1 VVATGLAV
9 AILTA
14 GLAPTLVVFAVAW
27 LVLGLLNGVLNVDV
41 STLLLNRTPEAARG
55 RALANVNAMAR
66 GSALGAMALGGA
78 AGTLLGP
85 RATFVAA
92 GALSTVVAGALV
104 VHIRRVLSSDIA
116 SGHDS
121 RGTAPTDRRGSRSRR
136 RRLVRPER
144 A

>member
-1 VVATGLAV
+1 
-9 AILTA
+9 
-14 GLAPTLVVFAVAW
+14 
-27 LVLGLLNGVLNVDV
+27 VLGLLNGILNVDV

-104 VHIRRVLSSDIA
+104 VRIRRVLSHEVA
-116 SGHDS
+116 SGHDPRS
-121 RGTAPTDRRGSRSRR
+121 PTRADRRGARARR